1 MQVTNETREKMRKS
15 HLGKT
20 HTEETKQLLRLIAL
34 ARPPMSAAIR
44 KKISK
49 ALLGHTVSAKTRE
62 KIRQSLLRYNKEA
75 VVAAK
80 KRHEGKMRMAGEE
93 SY

>member
-49 ALLGHTVSAKTRE
+49 ALLGHTVSAETRE
-62 KIRQSLLRYNKEA
+62 KIRQSLLRKYCQKA
-75 VVAAK
+75 P
-80 KRHEGKMRMAGEE
+80 RRKMRTAGEE